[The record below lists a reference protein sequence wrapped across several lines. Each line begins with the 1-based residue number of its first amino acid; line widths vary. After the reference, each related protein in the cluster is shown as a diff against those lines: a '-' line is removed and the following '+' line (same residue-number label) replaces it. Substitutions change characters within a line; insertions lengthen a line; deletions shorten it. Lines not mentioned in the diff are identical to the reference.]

1 MKPSTEGIH
10 IMFESSSPE
19 TPRVEQPP
27 EREAPEKVQAFVG
40 RRRAFFVLLGVLMA
54 QLLLLSAQI
63 TRDQKVR
70 LIQVWAVAVF
80 DPFARALHG
89 ISGAT
94 IGAWK
99 SYRELWQ
106 AQQQN
111 QELQFQL
118 VAARA
123 QIQQLSEQA
132 AEGRRLRELLAF
144 RSRLP
149 FQTVAAEVIATSPGE
164 ASRAIFI
171 DKGTDAGLTP
181 DLAVIT
187 PAGVV
192 GKIVTV
198 LPHTA
203 QVLLITD
210 SSSGVACALERSR
223 VQGILKGGRLSQCQV
238 HYVMNEDPVAIGE
251 LVLTSGLD
259 QIYPK
264 GLPIGTV
271 TQTTDGNIYKDI
283 TVKPSTALDRLE
295 GVLVVLRPPSGELQA
310 LNTPT
315 RP

>member
-1 MKPSTEGIH
+1 MFDST
-10 IMFESSSPE
+10 SPE
-19 TPRVEQPP
+19 LARAEQPP

-40 RRRAFFVLLGVLMA
+40 RHRAFFILLGVLVA

-70 LIQVWAVAVF
+70 LIQVWTVAVF
-80 DPFARALHG
+80 DPFARALRG
-89 ISGAT
+89 MSDAT
-94 IGAWK
+94 TAAWK

-111 QELQFQL
+111 QELQIQL

-123 QIQQLSEQA
+123 QVQQLSEEA
-132 AEGRRLRELLAF
+132 AEGRRLRELLEF
-144 RSRLP
+144 RNRLP

-192 GKIVTV
+192 GKILTV
-198 LPHTA
+198 FPHTA
-203 QVLLITD
+203 QVLMITD
-210 SSSGVACALERSR
+210 SSSGAACTLERSR
-223 VQGILKGGRLSQCQV
+223 VQGILKGGKLNQCQV
-238 HYVMNEDPVAIGE
+238 HYVMNESPVALGE

-264 GLPIGTV
+264 GLPLGTV
-271 TQTTDGNIYKDI
+271 AQTADGNIYKNI
-283 TVKPSTALDRLE
+283 TVKPTAALDRLE
-295 GVLVVLRPPSGELQA
+295 GILVVLKPPSGELQA
-310 LNTPT
+310 LNVPA

>member
-1 MKPSTEGIH
+1 
-10 IMFESSSPE
+10 MFESSSPE
-19 TPRVEQPP
+19 IPRAEQPP
-27 EREAPEKVQAFVG
+27 EREAPERVQAFVG
-40 RRRAFFVLLGVLMA
+40 SHRAFFILLGVLIA

-63 TRDQKVR
+63 TRAHKVR

-80 DPFARALHG
+80 DPFARALRG
-89 ISGAT
+89 MSDAT
-94 IGAWK
+94 TGAWK
-99 SYRELWQ
+99 SYRYLWQ

-111 QELQFQL
+111 RELQIQL
-118 VAARA
+118 VSAHS

-132 AEGRRLRELLAF
+132 AEARRLRDLLEF
-144 RSRLP
+144 RNRLP

-164 ASRAIFI
+164 ASRAVLI

-192 GKIVTV
+192 GKLIAVF
-198 LPHTA
+198 PHSA

-210 SSSGVACALERSR
+210 PSSGAACTLERSR
-223 VQGILKGGRLSQCQV
+223 VQGILKGGKLDQCQM
-238 HYVMNEDPVAIGE
+238 HYVMNEASVATGE

-259 QIYPK
+259 QIHPK

-271 TQTTDGNIYKDI
+271 AQTADGNIYKNI
-283 TVKPSTALDRLE
+283 TVRPTAALDRLE
-295 GVLVVLRPPSGELQA
+295 GVLVVLRSPTGELQA
-310 LNTPT
+310 LNGTP

>member
-1 MKPSTEGIH
+1 MS
-10 IMFESSSPE
+10 
-19 TPRVEQPP
+19 
-27 EREAPEKVQAFVG
+27 
-40 RRRAFFVLLGVLMA
+40 
-54 QLLLLSAQI
+54 
-63 TRDQKVR
+63 D
-70 LIQVWAVAVF
+70 
-80 DPFARALHG
+80 
-89 ISGAT
+89 AT
-94 IGAWK
+94 TGAWK

-111 QELQFQL
+111 QELQIQL

-123 QIQQLSEQA
+123 RIQQLSEEA
-132 AEGRRLRELLAF
+132 AEGRRLRELLDF
-144 RSRLP
+144 RNRLP

-164 ASRAIFI
+164 ASRAVFI

-192 GKIVTV
+192 GKIVAAF
-198 LPHTA
+198 PHTA

-223 VQGILKGGRLSQCQV
+223 VQGILKGGKLNRCQV
-238 HYVMNEDPVAIGE
+238 HYVMNEEPVAIGE

-283 TVKPSTALDRLE
+283 TVKPSAALDRLE
-295 GVLVVLRPPSGELQA
+295 GVLVVLKPPSGELQA
-310 LNTPT
+310 LNAPA
-315 RP
+315 RR

>member
-1 MKPSTEGIH
+1 MFDST
-10 IMFESSSPE
+10 SPE
-19 TPRVEQPP
+19 LARAEQPP

-40 RRRAFFVLLGVLMA
+40 RHRAFFILLGVLVA

-70 LIQVWAVAVF
+70 LIQVWTVAVF
-80 DPFARALHG
+80 DPFARALRG
-89 ISGAT
+89 MSDAT
-94 IGAWK
+94 TAAWK

-111 QELQFQL
+111 QELQIQL

-123 QIQQLSEQA
+123 QVQQLSEEA
-132 AEGRRLRELLAF
+132 AEGHRLRELLEF
-144 RSRLP
+144 RNRLP

-192 GKIVTV
+192 GKILTV
-198 LPHTA
+198 FPHTA
-203 QVLLITD
+203 QVLMITD
-210 SSSGVACALERSR
+210 SSSGAACTLERSR
-223 VQGILKGGRLSQCQV
+223 VQGILKGGKLNQCQV
-238 HYVMNEDPVAIGE
+238 HYVMNESPVALGE

-264 GLPIGTV
+264 GLPLGTV
-271 TQTTDGNIYKDI
+271 AQTADGNIYKNI
-283 TVKPSTALDRLE
+283 TVKPTAALDRLE
-295 GVLVVLRPPSGELQA
+295 GILVVLKPPSGELQA
-310 LNTPT
+310 LNVPA

>member
-1 MKPSTEGIH
+1 
-10 IMFESSSPE
+10 MFESSSPE
-19 TPRVEQPP
+19 TPPLQQPP

-40 RRRAFFVLLGVLMA
+40 CHRAFFILLGVLLA

-89 ISGAT
+89 MSDAT
-94 IGAWK
+94 TGAWK
-99 SYRELWQ
+99 SYRGLWH

-111 QELQFQL
+111 QELQVQL

-123 QIQQLSEQA
+123 QIQQLSAEA
-132 AEGRRLRELLAF
+132 AEGHRLRELLEF
-144 RSRLP
+144 RNRLP
-149 FQTVAAEVIATSPGE
+149 FQTVAAEVIGTSPGE

-171 DKGTDAGLTP
+171 DKGTDTGLMP

-192 GKIVTV
+192 GKIVAV
-198 LPHTA
+198 FPHTA

-210 SSSGVACALERSR
+210 SSSGAACTLERSR
-223 VQGILKGGRLSQCQV
+223 VQGILKGGRLNQCQV
-238 HYVMNEDPVAIGE
+238 HYVMNEAPVALGE

-271 TQTTDGNIYKDI
+271 AQTADGNIYKNI
-283 TVKPSTALDRLE
+283 TVRPAAGLDRLE
-295 GVLVVLRPPSGELQA
+295 GVLVVIKAPSGELQA
-310 LNTPT
+310 LSAPA
-315 RP
+315 RR

>member
-1 MKPSTEGIH
+1 
-10 IMFESSSPE
+10 MFESSSPE

-40 RRRAFFVLLGVLMA
+40 RRRAFFILLGVLVA

-89 ISGAT
+89 MSDAT
-94 IGAWK
+94 TGAWK

-111 QELQFQL
+111 RELQIQL

-123 QIQQLSEQA
+123 QIQQLNEQA
-132 AEGRRLRELLAF
+132 AEGRRLRELLEF
-144 RSRLP
+144 RNRLP

-164 ASRAIFI
+164 ASKAIFI

-192 GKIVTV
+192 GKILAVF
-198 LPHTA
+198 PHSA

-210 SSSGVACALERSR
+210 SSSGAACALERSR
-223 VQGILKGGRLSQCQV
+223 VQGILKGGKLNQCLVQ
-238 HYVMNEDPVAIGE
+238 YVMNEAPVAIGE

-271 TQTTDGNIYKDI
+271 AQTADGNIYKNI
-283 TVKPSTALDRLE
+283 TVQPTAALDRLE
-295 GVLVVLRPPSGELQA
+295 GVLVVLKPPSGELQA
-310 LNTPT
+310 LNAPA

>member
-1 MKPSTEGIH
+1 
-10 IMFESSSPE
+10 MFESSSPE

-40 RRRAFFVLLGVLMA
+40 RRRAFFILLGVLVA

-89 ISGAT
+89 MSDAT
-94 IGAWK
+94 TGAWK

-111 QELQFQL
+111 RELQIQL

-123 QIQQLSEQA
+123 QIQQLNEQA
-132 AEGRRLRELLAF
+132 AEGRRLRELLEF
-144 RSRLP
+144 RNRLP

-164 ASRAIFI
+164 ASKAIFI

-192 GKIVTV
+192 GKILAVF
-198 LPHTA
+198 PHTA

-210 SSSGVACALERSR
+210 SSSGAACALERSR
-223 VQGILKGGRLSQCQV
+223 VQGILKGGKLNQCLVQ
-238 HYVMNEDPVAIGE
+238 YVMNEAPVAIGE

-271 TQTTDGNIYKDI
+271 AQTADGNIYKNI
-283 TVKPSTALDRLE
+283 TVQPTAALDRLE
-295 GVLVVLRPPSGELQA
+295 GVLVVLKPPSGELQA
-310 LNTPT
+310 LNAPA

>member
-1 MKPSTEGIH
+1 
-10 IMFESSSPE
+10 MFESSSPE

-40 RRRAFFVLLGVLMA
+40 RRRAFFILLGVLLA

-89 ISGAT
+89 MSDAT
-94 IGAWK
+94 TGAWK

-111 QELQFQL
+111 QELQIQL

-123 QIQQLSEQA
+123 QIQQLNEQA
-132 AEGRRLRELLAF
+132 AEGRRLRELLEF
-144 RSRLP
+144 RNRLP

-192 GKIVTV
+192 GKILAVF
-198 LPHTA
+198 PHSA

-210 SSSGVACALERSR
+210 SSSGAACALERSR
-223 VQGILKGGRLSQCQV
+223 VQGILKGGKLNQCLVQ
-238 HYVMNEDPVAIGE
+238 YVMNEAPVAMGE

-264 GLPIGTV
+264 GLPLGTV
-271 TQTTDGNIYKDI
+271 AQTADGNIYKNI
-283 TVKPSTALDRLE
+283 TVQPTAALDRLE
-295 GVLVVLRPPSGELQA
+295 GVLVVLKPPSGKLQA
-310 LNTPT
+310 LNAPA

>member
-1 MKPSTEGIH
+1 MFDST
-10 IMFESSSPE
+10 SPE
-19 TPRVEQPP
+19 LARAEQPP

-40 RRRAFFVLLGVLMA
+40 RHRAFFILLGVLVA

-70 LIQVWAVAVF
+70 LIQVWTVAVF
-80 DPFARALHG
+80 DPFARALRG
-89 ISGAT
+89 MSDAT
-94 IGAWK
+94 TAAWK

-111 QELQFQL
+111 QELQIQL
-118 VAARA
+118 VAAHA
-123 QIQQLSEQA
+123 QIQQLSEEA
-132 AEGRRLRELLAF
+132 AEGRRLRELLEF
-144 RSRLP
+144 RNRLP

-192 GKIVTV
+192 GKILTV
-198 LPHTA
+198 FPHTA
-203 QVLLITD
+203 QVLMITD
-210 SSSGVACALERSR
+210 SSSGAACTLERSR
-223 VQGILKGGRLSQCQV
+223 VQGILKGGKLNQCQV
-238 HYVMNEDPVAIGE
+238 HYVMNEAPVALGE

-264 GLPIGTV
+264 GLPLGTV
-271 TQTTDGNIYKDI
+271 AQTADGNIYKNI
-283 TVKPSTALDRLE
+283 TVKPTAALDRLE
-295 GVLVVLRPPSGELQA
+295 GILVVLKPPSGELQA
-310 LNTPT
+310 LNAPA

>member
-1 MKPSTEGIH
+1 
-10 IMFESSSPE
+10 MFESSSPE

-40 RRRAFFVLLGVLMA
+40 RRRAFFILLGVLVA

-89 ISGAT
+89 MSDAT
-94 IGAWK
+94 TGAWK
-99 SYRELWQ
+99 SYHELWQ

-111 QELQFQL
+111 RELQIQL

-123 QIQQLSEQA
+123 QIQQLNEQA
-132 AEGRRLRELLAF
+132 AEGRRLRELLEF
-144 RSRLP
+144 RNRLP

-164 ASRAIFI
+164 ASKAIFI

-192 GKIVTV
+192 GKILAVF
-198 LPHTA
+198 PHTA

-210 SSSGVACALERSR
+210 SSSGAACALERSR
-223 VQGILKGGRLSQCQV
+223 VQGILKGGKLNQCLVQ
-238 HYVMNEDPVAIGE
+238 YVMNEAPVAIGE

-271 TQTTDGNIYKDI
+271 AQTADGNIYKNI
-283 TVKPSTALDRLE
+283 TVQPTAALDRLE
-295 GVLVVLRPPSGELQA
+295 GVLVVLKPPSGELQA
-310 LNTPT
+310 LNAPA

>member
-1 MKPSTEGIH
+1 MFDST
-10 IMFESSSPE
+10 SPE
-19 TPRVEQPP
+19 LARAEQPP

-40 RRRAFFVLLGVLMA
+40 RHRAFFILLGVLVA

-80 DPFARALHG
+80 DPFARVLRG
-89 ISGAT
+89 MSDAT
-94 IGAWK
+94 TAAWK

-111 QELQFQL
+111 QELQIQL

-123 QIQQLSEQA
+123 QVQQLSEEA
-132 AEGRRLRELLAF
+132 AEGRRLRELLEF
-144 RSRLP
+144 RHRLP

-192 GKIVTV
+192 GKILTV
-198 LPHTA
+198 FPHTA

-210 SSSGVACALERSR
+210 SSSGAACTLERSR
-223 VQGILKGGRLSQCQV
+223 VQGILKGGKLNQCQV
-238 HYVMNEDPVAIGE
+238 DYVMNEAPVALGE

-264 GLPIGTV
+264 GLPLGTV
-271 TQTTDGNIYKDI
+271 AQTADGNIYKNI
-283 TVKPSTALDRLE
+283 RVKPTAALDRLE
-295 GVLVVLRPPSGELQA
+295 GILVVLKPPSGELQA
-310 LNTPT
+310 LNVPA